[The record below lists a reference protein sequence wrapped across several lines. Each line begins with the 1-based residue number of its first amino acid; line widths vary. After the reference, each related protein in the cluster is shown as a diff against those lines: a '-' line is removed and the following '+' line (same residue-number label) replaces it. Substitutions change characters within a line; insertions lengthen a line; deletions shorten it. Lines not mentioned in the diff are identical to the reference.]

1 LGFTEKF
8 NQREYMP
15 KINKIGVL
23 TSGGDAPGMN
33 ACVRAIVRTAIYYDI
48 EVVGIIRGY
57 AGLIDG
63 EMIKMELGSVSNII
77 QRGGTIL
84 KTARSEAF
92 KTPEGRAKAAENL
105 NKWNIDA
112 LVTIGG
118 DGTYRGASALNKEY
132 GISVIGAPG
141 TIDNDIFGTD
151 YTIGYDTAIN
161 VALDA
166 VDRIRDT
173 AASHERIFF
182 VEVMGRSSGFIAL
195 DVGVAG
201 GAEAILIPETI
212 TDINRLCNVLMGGR
226 ERGKKSSIVIVAE
239 GDEEGNSYTIAQK
252 VQEKTGLD
260 YRVTVLGHIQRGGS
274 PTARDR
280 ILSSRLGS
288 AAIESLKN
296 GMTNVM
302 MGEIQ
307 GKVVPTELEAI
318 WSNKKE
324 IDMNL
329 YSLVEILSI

>member
-1 LGFTEKF
+1 
-8 NQREYMP
+8 MP
-15 KINKIGVL
+15 KINRIGVL

-33 ACVRAIVRTAIYYDI
+33 ACVRAVVRTAIYYDI
-48 EVVGIIRGY
+48 EVVGIMRGY

-63 EMIKMELGSVSNII
+63 EMIKMEISSVSNII
-77 QRGGTIL
+77 QHGGTIL

-92 KTPEGRAKAAENL
+92 KTHEGRAKATENL
-105 NKWNIDA
+105 GKWGIDA
-112 LVTIGG
+112 LVAIGG
-118 DGTYRGASALNKEY
+118 DGTYRGASALNQEY

-151 YTIGYDTAIN
+151 YTIGYDTAVNI
-161 VALDA
+161 ALDA

-182 VEVMGRSSGFIAL
+182 VEVMGRDSGFIAL

-201 GAEAILIPETI
+201 GAELILIPEIETSI
-212 TDINRLCNVLMGGR
+212 DQLSNVLRGGR
-226 ERGKKSSIVIVAE
+226 ERGKKSSIVVVAE
-239 GDEEGNSYTIAQK
+239 GEEGGTYAIAGK
-252 VQEKTGLD
+252 VKEKTGLD

-280 ILSSRLGS
+280 ILASKLGS
-288 AAIESLKN
+288 AAVESLKN

-302 MGEIQ
+302 MGEVN
-307 GKVVPTELEAI
+307 GKVVSTELEAI

-324 IDMNL
+324 IDNNL
-329 YSLVEILSI
+329 YHLAEILSI